1 MNLLR
6 WPVLLF
12 VLVAPA
18 CSVQPGND
26 SPARHVILISL
37 DTTRADHFGF
47 YGSPTV
53 QTPNLDKL
61 ASESIV
67 LDDFMTVA
75 PTTLAAHTS
84 LFTGKYP
91 QSHGVPRNG
100 FLVNDENVLLAELLQ
115 QAGFATAGFIGAFP
129 LSGQFGIAQG
139 FDHWDEEF
147 ERFEGVDPVLV
158 NERTADRVT
167 DAVISYFDGVDLD
180 RRQFL
185 FVHYFDPHAP
195 YQAPSP
201 YDTGYDPRGRDGQRD
216 WFSLVS
222 ECHGLSA
229 TRTQPSAEIL
239 EEARRMALQYASEVS
254 YTDAH
259 VGRLLAYLRG
269 RGILDDALLV
279 VTSDHGESFWEHGE
293 CFDHGWNTNDST
305 MRTVGLIRLPGASG
319 AGTRLSGLVANID
332 ILPSVLDYL
341 GIPIPRAIDGES
353 LDLRSASPSAPGNP
367 RFGQATKPWDSV
379 EKDPRW
385 HNLHKSRCIRDGKYK
400 LIQIPATG
408 TEYLYDLAQDPGES
422 RNLLAGSAPNVEA
435 IAGPMRQK
443 LEAWAASPTPLPTQ
457 FVHGEQNDV
466 LLRLKALGY
475 LGDDE

>member
-1 MNLLR
+1 
-6 WPVLLF
+6 
-12 VLVAPA
+12 
-18 CSVQPGND
+18 
-26 SPARHVILISL
+26 
-37 DTTRADHFGF
+37 
-47 YGSPTV
+47 
-53 QTPNLDKL
+53 
-61 ASESIV
+61 
-67 LDDFMTVA
+67 
-75 PTTLAAHTS
+75 
-84 LFTGKYP
+84 
-91 QSHGVPRNG
+91 
-100 FLVNDENVLLAELLQ
+100 
-115 QAGFATAGFIGAFP
+115 
-129 LSGQFGIAQG
+129 
-139 FDHWDEEF
+139 
-147 ERFEGVDPVLV
+147 
-158 NERTADRVT
+158 
-167 DAVISYFDGVDLD
+167 
-180 RRQFL
+180 
-185 FVHYFDPHAP
+185 
-195 YQAPSP
+195 
-201 YDTGYDPRGRDGQRD
+201 
-216 WFSLVS
+216 
-222 ECHGLSA
+222 
-229 TRTQPSAEIL
+229 
-239 EEARRMALQYASEVS
+239 MALQYASEVS

-305 MRTVGLIRLPGASG
+305 MRAVGLIRLPGASG

-341 GIPIPRAIDGES
+341 GIPVPRAIDGEA
-353 LDLRSASPSAPGNP
+353 LDLRSASPRAPGNP

-400 LIQIPATG
+400 LIQIPASG
-408 TEYLYDLAQDPGES
+408 AEYLYDLAQDPGES
-422 RNLLAGSAPNVEA
+422 RNLLAGSAPTVEA